1 MRWLLVFLFTA
12 GFSGAMNAADSAGL
26 SAGLPAGLPA
36 GLSAGLPSGLS
47 AGLPAG
53 LADTLQRPA
62 PINTEEAFHRLS
74 TNQLIRLSALLDKDS
89 VWNAHSDSIVGFF
102 HSLNRGYSRDSALLW
117 YEEGGV
123 AGSILRAEQK
133 IKEMPFLIATE
144 AYNYCGDISSL
155 DFSYN
160 WYAWMRPTDNEDI
173 VVGKSAKVEAVLSK
187 VKLGKKMEFDLRHNR
202 GEGAL
207 FLFGSPV
214 PLDSNR
220 TVLVPSST
228 LSKGRM
234 MPGAEISLHAK
245 DGEGSDVPWILYAT
259 GGVVKRKKCP
269 ELHQYSLIV
278 SATID
283 QRDVL
288 LEQDIAPLLMDSTS
302 CGPVELYWFGDVL
315 NDGKPDALFAQEL
328 SDGRLRLILMMSDG
342 APEGTL
348 WRRAAD
354 WLLTECNE

>member
-12 GFSGAMNAADSAGL
+12 GFFGAMNAAES
-26 SAGLPAGLPA
+26 AGLPA
-36 GLSAGLPSGLS
+36 GLSAGLPT
-47 AGLPAG
+47 GLPSG